1 MLLFEIK
8 QPVTIRYLFLLI
20 LCPSQNKFKN
30 LFKEIH
36 TLFEDPSLGV
46 APFSCPCIPSLGCM
60 SVTKSQSVRI
70 AKGELHCCDFTIEG
84 NQVTA
89 ARYVV
94 SR

>member
-1 MLLFEIK
+1 MGA
-8 QPVTIRYLFLLI
+8 
-20 LCPSQNKFKN
+20 CKFK
-30 LFKEIH
+30 KVQSTH
-36 TLFEDPSLGV
+36 YHAHV
-46 APFSCPCIPSLGCM
+46 HIPSLGCM

-94 SR
+94 RDSSKGLSLFSYTPARLGNLVP